1 MRNQKIKKCAVIALA
16 ALVISLLI
24 VPSFDIAYRGGGTS
38 SAQAAGNYYKVWGKD
53 ISEKDYKVMTKKW
66 PDYEPLRC
74 NGWMTEV
81 MKEVYDIPMSMGWW
95 VIGTRTNFLNNST
108 VKPIKITEG
117 TYKTIKKNMDLV
129 KPGDIVFFNYSTD
142 GKGTWSHVALMGED
156 DMLWHC
162 TATSPGAKTG
172 KYRTLPGWMKEQSG
186 SHGPGNYAEVWRV
199 LSSFDRTSSTTVS
212 YGRLDGKK
220 KTAIYRKGRK
230 IIIRDTITY
239 KADGPIVGK
248 KISITAT
255 LNVNEPAQKGSK
267 FALAKGVKIA
277 SGQKYSGTKTLKYK
291 VKKSGKINIYYQ
303 FNINSK
309 KLSAGDTL
317 TSYTN
322 IKLGSK
328 SIARYTKAGVKSR
341 TVTLR
346 APEKKEEPADDDA
359 DKEKQ
364 DEPQDPADNQGQG
377 DQTTPGEGDQN
388 TSDQGDQ
395 TTPGEGTDSA
405 DPAVPADP
413 QEPSEGEP
421 QETTEPVTP

>member
-1 MRNQKIKKCAVIALA
+1 MIGKMIKRTITMVLALLVLSLMVMPALDMMVGDSQSA
-16 ALVISLLI
+16 A
-24 VPSFDIAYRGGGTS
+24 F
-38 SAQAAGNYYKVWGKD
+38 AAEDYYKTWGND
-53 ISEKDYKVMTKKW
+53 VSEKDYQRMADKW

-81 MKEVYDIPMSMGWW
+81 MNEVYDIPMNMGDW

-108 VKPIKITEG
+108 VKPVKVISGSYAEIKETVD
-117 TYKTIKKNMDLV
+117 KV
-129 KPGDIVFFNYSTD
+129 KPGDIVFFNSDKGGNGVWTHVGLI
-142 GKGTWSHVALMGED
+142 GKDPG
-156 DMLWHC
+156 LWHC

-309 KLSAGDTL
+309 KLSPGDTL

-328 SIARYTKAGVKSR
+328 SIARYTKAGIKSR
-341 TVTLR
+341 TVTLK

-364 DEPQDPADNQGQG
+364 DEPQDPADNQ
-377 DQTTPGEGDQN
+377 DQGDQN
-388 TSDQGDQ
+388 TSDQGAQ
-395 TTPGEGTDSA
+395 TTPGEGTDPA
-405 DPAVPADP
+405 APAVPADP
-413 QEPSEGEP
+413 QEPSEEEQ